1 MKKNF
6 FYAAALAMG
15 LTFSMTACSNEDTP
29 TEPTDAANI
38 DYTSEN
44 ATSWNNYMKA
54 VVTLLRKD
62 ASDLYGYWAT
72 SYKGGESY
80 AVTFKNHGAPLTV
93 RVLACSK

>member
-54 VVTLLRKD
+54 VVT
-62 ASDLYGYWAT
+62 
-72 SYKGGESY
+72 
-80 AVTFKNHGAPLTV
+80 
-93 RVLACSK
+93 

>member
-38 DYTSEN
+38 
-44 ATSWNNYMKA
+44 
-54 VVTLLRKD
+54 VIRRKTRR
-62 ASDLYGYWAT
+62 AGT
-72 SYKGGESY
+72 
-80 AVTFKNHGAPLTV
+80 TT
-93 RVLACSK
+93 

>member
-1 MKKNF
+1 MYMKKNF

-44 ATSWNNYMKA
+44 ATS
-54 VVTLLRKD
+54 RKP
-62 ASDLYGYWAT
+62 AIG
-72 SYKGGESY
+72 
-80 AVTFKNHGAPLTV
+80 FPAP
-93 RVLACSK
+93 RVSIHIPFFSSHPPSF

>member
-15 LTFSMTACSNEDTP
+15 LAFSMTACSNEDTP

-62 ASDLYGYWAT
+62 ASDLYGYCLLIRF
-72 SYKGGESY
+72 GGT
-80 AVTFKNHGAPLTV
+80 VGAFLYEGAREVKVMP
-93 RVLACSK
+93 